1 MTEGLRIRAAA
12 VQLIGL
18 AALVVLAGV
27 ARTRLPLGELYFLKS
42 VVWFAAIAT
51 LAVIFISENS
61 HPFRRLG
68 PANQVTTARAVLVA
82 LVVGAIGEH
91 VSPAVGASAA
101 GASLAVTLMDGIDG
115 WMARRSRMASQFG
128 ARFDMEV
135 DALLILALAIL
146 TWQHGKAGAWVVLSG
161 LLRYVFVAAGWLL
174 PRMRQPLP
182 DSRRRRTICVVQLG
196 GLIIALEP
204 FVAPPASGLIAAITL
219 TALLY
224 SFAIDTVWL
233 LRHDIGVEA
242 DVAPAEAGRYI
253 DDATLTTAGGP
264 AFLSSSAGS
273 GASTQRPGS
282 RWAPAHSPTSRGS

>member
-1 MTEGLRIRAAA
+1 
-12 VQLIGL
+12 
-18 AALVVLAGV
+18 
-27 ARTRLPLGELYFLKS
+27 
-42 VVWFAAIAT
+42 
-51 LAVIFISENS
+51 
-61 HPFRRLG
+61 
-68 PANQVTTARAVLVA
+68 
-82 LVVGAIGEH
+82 VGAIGEH
-91 VSPAVGASAA
+91 VSPAVAASAA

-115 WMARRSRMASQFG
+115 WMARRSRMASRFG

-161 LLRYVFVAAGWLL
+161 LLRYMFVAAGWLI

-182 DSRRRRTICVVQLG
+182 DSRRRRTICVLQLA

-204 FVAPPASGLIAAITL
+204 FVPPPASGLIAAVAL

-224 SFAIDTVWL
+224 SFAIDTAWL
-233 LRHDIGVEA
+233 LADRRADIR
-242 DVAPAEAGRYI
+242 PAKAGRYTE
-253 DDATLTTAGGP
+253 DATLTTAGDP

-273 GASTQRPGS
+273 GVSNQRPGS

>member
-1 MTEGLRIRAAA
+1 MTDGLRLRAAA

-18 AALVVLAGV
+18 VALVVLAGV
-27 ARTRLPLGELYFLKS
+27 ARARLPLGELYFLKS
-42 VVWFAAIAT
+42 AVWFAAIAT
-51 LAVIFISENS
+51 LAVVFISEDT

-82 LVVGAIGEH
+82 LVVGAIGEQ

-115 WMARRSRMASQFG
+115 WMARRSRMESRFG

-146 TWQHGKAGAWVVLSG
+146 TWRHGKAGAWVVLSG
-161 LLRYVFVAAGWLL
+161 LLRYLFVAAGWLL

-182 DSRRRRTICVVQLG
+182 ESRRRQTICVVQLAA
-196 GLIIALEP
+196 LIIALEP
-204 FVAPPASGLIAAITL
+204 FVAPPASGLIAAVALATL
-219 TALLY
+219 TY
-224 SFAIDTVWL
+224 SFAIDTAWL
-233 LRHDIGVEA
+233 LSHRQADIRP
-242 DVAPAEAGRYI
+242 DEAGRDI
-253 DDATLTTAGGP
+253 EDATLTTAGDP

-273 GASTQRPGS
+273 GVSTPRPGS
-282 RWAPAHSPTSRGS
+282 RWATAHSPTSRGS

>member
-204 FVAPPASGLIAAITL
+204 FVAPPASGLIAAVAL
-219 TALLY
+219 AALLY
-224 SFAIDTVWL
+224 SFAIDTAWL
-233 LRHDIGVEA
+233 LSNRRADIR
-242 DVAPAEAGRYI
+242 PAEGGHYI
-253 DDATLTTAGGP
+253 EDATLTTAGDP
-264 AFLSSSAGS
+264 AFLSSSVGS
-273 GASTQRPGS
+273 GVSSQRPGS

>member
-1 MTEGLRIRAAA
+1 MLNSLRVRAAA
-12 VQLIGL
+12 AGVLALCAVAALAGL
-18 AALVVLAGV
+18 ARQVLALGHAYPLTATIVLAVVVVEMTLRINERNHPFAEFGLANAVTLARATLVVL
-27 ARTRLPLGELYFLKS
+27 
-42 VVWFAAIAT
+42 
-51 LAVIFISENS
+51 
-61 HPFRRLG
+61 
-68 PANQVTTARAVLVA
+68 VTA
-82 LVVGAIGEH
+82 AIGERP
-91 VSPAVGASAA
+91 VPEIASVAAAAAV
-101 GASLAVTLMDGIDG
+101 AVTLMDGVDG
-115 WMARRSRMASQFG
+115 WMARRSRMASRFG
-128 ARFDMEV
+128 ARFDMEI

-161 LLRYVFVAAGWLL
+161 LLRYGFVAAGWLL

-182 DSRRRRTICVVQLG
+182 DSRRRQTICVVQLA

-204 FVAPPASGLIAAITL
+204 FVAAPASGLIAAVAL
-219 TALLY
+219 AVLLY
-224 SFAIDTVWL
+224 SFAIDTAWL
-233 LRHDIGVEA
+233 LRHDVRVQA